1 MWKLL
6 IRRVPL
12 GTLATLFLLLAPGCV
27 SVPKAAVDLSGEL
40 SQLII
45 YARQS
50 HLMLLD
56 EYTSTRKAA
65 VDQFME
71 EEWIPSFTA
80 NFVQESGILSNIQKA
95 QTDEQ
100 KGAEMI
106 EFAQAALPLIAE
118 RRAALMDA
126 VAQMDGLIRT
136 RIEAHYQEMLN
147 VNQALTAHLASAAKV
162 VQAREQLQ
170 NQLRVKPGNL
180 LPIDKMNEALEKML
194 RAGTKAEQIPALL
207 NDFKD
212 KLNKA
217 RNGKAE

>member
-1 MWKLL
+1 MNALFRKWAC
-6 IRRVPL
+6 V
-12 GTLATLFLLLAPGCV
+12 GALAMLLLVTGCL
-27 SVPKAAVDLSGEL
+27 SVPKASVDLSGEL
-40 SQLII
+40 TQMII
-45 YARQS
+45 HSRQS

-65 VDQFME
+65 VDKFME

-80 NFVQESGILSNIQKA
+80 NFVRESNILGNIQKA

-118 RRAALMDA
+118 RRSTLMDA
-126 VAQMDGLIRT
+126 VDQLDKLIRT
-136 RIEAHYQEMLN
+136 QVEAHYQQMLN

-162 VQAREQLQ
+162 VESREQLQ
-170 NQLRVKPGNL
+170 RQTNVNTDTLIPV
-180 LPIDKMNEALEKML
+180 DKMNEVLEKMIK
-194 RAGTKAEQIPALL
+194 AGAKAEEIPQLL

-217 RNGKAE
+217 RNGKTE